1 MKLKQVLLLLFLI
14 LGCNYNPKNSTFLPP
29 EVKWTNND
37 EHPSIDDCDKYDI
50 EIDRINC
57 FKSKIIALI
66 YSNINLEDKLVSNK
80 INDTIFLSLLIDELG
95 QVSLLNI
102 DNLDGILIEIPDIE
116 SILRNSIKNTPSL
129 YPATKTNLGIPV
141 STKFQ
146 LPLILKSN

>member
-1 MKLKQVLLLLFLI
+1 MKLKQVLFLL

-57 FKSKIIALI
+57 FKSKIITLI

-80 INDTIFLSLLIDELG
+80 INDTGNGTMPNGPIDF
-95 QVSLLNI
+95 
-102 DNLDGILIEIPDIE
+102 E
-116 SILRNSIKNTPSL
+116 SRYN
-129 YPATKTNLGIPV
+129 KTIWR
-141 STKFQ
+141 F
-146 LPLILKSN
+146 